1 MNRVRKSAT
10 ISLMLGVMSVLAIGI
25 SHLALTDIWHGESAV
40 SLEWNVLRFAAMV
53 IIVFHVFTL
62 ATLWQV
68 LRRSREACP
77 S

>member
-1 MNRVRKSAT
+1 MDRVKRSVA
-10 ISLMLGVMSVLAIGI
+10 ISLMLGVMSVLAIGV
-25 SHLALTDIWHGESAV
+25 SPLALTDIWHGESDV